1 MAHIER
7 FSIEGLAGRKDTFS
21 RDLNRDINIFFGLNG
36 SGKTSLLKILH
47 SALSGDTIVLNNVP
61 FKTAEVQM
69 YSNDFKK
76 SFTLSIEQIQIENS
90 SEMELYSKRS
100 IRYIESPD
108 RYIES
113 PEYIQLIE
121 KYPSKLAWKYQP
133 KLPKTAHGSWAH
145 KYLPTSRVY
154 ENAPK
159 LFSSSGDRTL
169 TEEALDVY
177 FARAIETLWT
187 DYFSNILSTV
197 RKAQEDGLASILKD
211 IMSPP
216 NINENDKKIE
226 NISVAY
232 KRVSAFLERQGSKKI
247 IGTLHNFEERFQSNP
262 QFKNI
267 VSDINEVEK
276 KIETATAPK
285 EKLQELIK
293 KLYSGNKAI
302 NFEDKGITVRTLD
315 NKNIGLQFL
324 SSGEKQVLRI
334 FIETLRAESNSIF
347 VDEPELSLHIDWQ
360 KQLIADMQLLNPNTQ
375 IIFATHSPE
384 IMAEV
389 DDNRIFRL

>member
-1 MAHIER
+1 
-7 FSIEGLAGRKDTFS
+7 
-21 RDLNRDINIFFGLNG
+21 
-36 SGKTSLLKILH
+36 
-47 SALSGDTIVLNNVP
+47 
-61 FKTAEVQM
+61 
-69 YSNDFKK
+69 
-76 SFTLSIEQIQIENS
+76 
-90 SEMELYSKRS
+90 
-100 IRYIESPD
+100 
-108 RYIES
+108 
-113 PEYIQLIE
+113 
-121 KYPSKLAWKYQP
+121 
-133 KLPKTAHGSWAH
+133 
-145 KYLPTSRVY
+145 
-154 ENAPK
+154 
-159 LFSSSGDRTL
+159 
-169 TEEALDVY
+169 
-177 FARAIETLWT
+177 
-187 DYFSNILSTV
+187 
-197 RKAQEDGLASILKD
+197 
-211 IMSPP
+211 
-216 NINENDKKIE
+216 
-226 NISVAY
+226 
-232 KRVSAFLERQGSKKI
+232 
-247 IGTLHNFEERFQSNP
+247 
-262 QFKNI
+262 